1 MVVFD
6 VGRLAAELIEQ
17 TALLAALLACLVS
30 VPLACVLPQTPPYF
44 TLLTELR
51 PETRREALALY
62 PALGAIW
69 GAWIGA
75 LVIPL
80 DWDRPWQAYPNPC
93 VVGAC
98 VGHSAG
104 HLGLVAAGSSRWSQ
118 HHKLR

>member
-1 MVVFD
+1 MLGCVTCSPA
-6 VGRLAAELIEQ
+6 RLLSPWRRRA
-17 TALLAALLACLVS
+17 
-30 VPLACVLPQTPPYF
+30 
-44 TLLTELR
+44 
-51 PETRREALALY
+51 REALALY